1 MGFTKVVMEESLM
14 TWKVI
19 HSVVKRKKKN
29 GLKNSRF
36 IDEQI
41 FTTLLKGKYEQK
53 DNIILLIFA

>member
-1 MGFTKVVMEESLM
+1 MVVMEESLM

-19 HSVVKRKKKN
+19 HSVVKRKKN

-36 IDEQI
+36 NDEQI

-53 DNIILLIFA
+53 DNIILLISA

>member
-19 HSVVKRKKKN
+19 HSVVKRKKN

-36 IDEQI
+36 NDEQI

-53 DNIILLIFA
+53 DNIILLISA